1 MSYKPDVIDWILIVI
16 CIILLGYAVYPS
28 SASFTA
34 TEYIHS
40 TGGVHINNDQTIQ
53 TGDNISR
60 VWRPTDQYHEI
71 NAGQQIVTGP
81 GNSEVDTNT
90 VMTAGYEQNTNLK
103 YSGGGAVWDT
113 LYSGSIIPNVSEIV
127 CTAGD
132 IGTSSGSTPGS
143 LPLDQW
149 MNGQIG
155 AQGPNG
161 EYKSGKY
168 AGGSDYALSGDFVGR
183 GAYYGDLSA
192 ASGAG
197 ADKDSN
203 EQNYAATMKRHVLGV
218 SNMTGGVIASTDWTS
233 DDPRNIFNISEAVNA
248 TADFSEEPN
257 ATANET
263 DERNLT
269 AVDEPDNQTGEE
281 A

>member
-1 MSYKPDVIDWILIVI
+1 MIHQSDIFHWLLVAVGL
-16 CIILLGYAVYPS
+16 ILLGYAAYPS

-60 VWRPTDQYHEI
+60 VWR
-71 NAGQQIVTGP
+71 AGYEYNETNSAQQIVTGP
-81 GNSEVDTNT
+81 GNSEVDTET

-113 LYSGSIIPNVSEIV
+113 LYSGSIIPNVSELS

-132 IGTSSGSTPGS
+132 IGTARTSTDTGS

-161 EYKSGKY
+161 EYRSGKY
-168 AGGSDYALSGDFVGR
+168 ADGQDYALSGDFVGR

-197 ADKDSN
+197 ASKDSN

-233 DDPRNIFNISEAVNA
+233 DDPRNIFNISEAVNTTEETPQMNEPA
-248 TADFSEEPN
+248 ADESGNVTPE
-257 ATANET
+257 
-263 DERNLT
+263 
-269 AVDEPDNQTGEE
+269 EE
-281 A
+281 APLS